1 MTSIRSNAAADLSGA
16 EPCRSSLCP
25 DMLHAILA
33 GASFTLNHDVVLSCT
48 MCTDRR
54 DFLRLSAG
62 VAGATLLGR
71 SLAYAD
77 TESLEPTPQV
87 TQPEAIRRLRRMTDK
102 VVPITLDERKARI
115 EKAQK
120 LMRDQRIDAMYL
132 EPASSMFYYTGMRWG
147 TSERMFALVIPARG
161 ELAWICPKFEEE
173 RARELIQMGNDV
185 RTWEEDESPYQRVAE
200 VFRDRGIRTGT
211 IGIEE
216 RVRFFLYDGIR
227 LAAPALKFVSAT
239 PITAG
244 GRMYKSPAEIS
255 LLQIA
260 NDITLVAYKATRDSM
275 TEGMTQGEFAG
286 NCAAA
291 FRALGTSGGIFVSF
305 GKYTAFP
312 HGSSTPQRLQQG
324 DVVLMDGGCS
334 VEGYQSDITRTFVFG
349 KPTDRQRQIWNLE
362 RKAQDAAFAAAK
374 VGAPCE
380 SVDAAA
386 RKVITDAGFGPDY
399 KVPGL
404 PHRTGHGIGLDG
416 HEWTNFVRGNK
427 TPIQPGMCFSDEPT
441 IVMYGEFGVRLED
454 CLHIGSDGP
463 HFFTEQS
470 PAIDQPFPKASS

>member
-1 MTSIRSNAAADLSGA
+1 
-16 EPCRSSLCP
+16 
-25 DMLHAILA
+25 
-33 GASFTLNHDVVLSCT
+33 

-54 DFLRLSAG
+54 DFLRASAG
-62 VAGATLLGR
+62 VAGAMLLGGHLN
-71 SLAYAD
+71 SLHAETALASQG
-77 TESLEPTPQV
+77 SLPEP
-87 TQPEAIRRLRRMTDK
+87 ISRLQRMTDGIM
-102 VVPITLDERKARI
+102 PITLDERRQRI
-115 EKAQK
+115 EKAQR
-120 LMRDQRIDAMYL
+120 LMKEQRIDAIYV
-132 EPASSMFYYTGMRWG
+132 EPGSTMLYYTGMRWG

-161 ELAWICPKFEEE
+161 EIAWVCPKFEEE
-173 RARELIQMGNDV
+173 RARELIQIGGGDV

-200 VFRDRGIRTGT
+200 ILKDRGVRTGT
-211 IGIEE
+211 VGIEE

-227 LAAPALKFVSAT
+227 LVAPALKFVSAT

-244 GRMYKSPAEIS
+244 GRMFKSPAE
-255 LLQIA
+255 LALMQRA
-260 NDITLVAYKATRDSM
+260 NDMTIVAYKATRESM
-275 TEGMTQGEFAG
+275 REGMTQGEFAA

-291 FRALGTSGGIFVSF
+291 FRAVGTSGGIFVSF

-312 HGSSTPQRLQQG
+312 HGSSTPQRLKEG

-349 KPTDRQRQIWNLE
+349 KPTQRQRDIWNLE
-362 RKAQDAAFAAAK
+362 KKSQDAGFAAAR

-380 SVDAAA
+380 AVDAAA
-386 RKVITDAGFGPDY
+386 RKVITDAGFGPGY

-441 IVMYGEFGVRLED
+441 IVIYGEFGIRLED
-454 CLHIGSDGP
+454 CLYITENGP
-463 HFFTEQS
+463 KFFTDQS
-470 PAIDQPFPKASS
+470 KSIDEPF